1 MVPITIVNGVYK
13 PSYNYGAPPCMCIYI
28 VFFDLPAEITWRTH
42 IRKSETYSFDSIL
55 QEGGCVPV
63 LDCNLFTII
72 LA

>member
-1 MVPITIVNGVYK
+1 
-13 PSYNYGAPPCMCIYI
+13 MCIYI

-63 LDCNLFTII
+63 LDCNMFTII